1 MKKALGI
8 FLAVLIVALVVYF
21 FIENRSQEKDSADTF
36 IKPEIELASF
46 QINSIDDG
54 TIKIELEVL
63 VENKMP
69 LSFGV
74 DTLQYNVFMEEV
86 LVSQST
92 YPEKISIAA
101 SDSSKVSLP
110 ITLYQDKINQV
121 LQRVEQNPSNDSLN
135 LLMEA
140 DLITDIPF
148 TDNPIELTFTK
159 RLYFVRQPQITV
171 SDISIEKFGLDQSE
185 VEMTIQ
191 VNNPNQFTFSFRKT
205 DYEFSVNN
213 ESIAYGAVDK
223 VTNIA
228 AGDTTTF
235 VVPFNV
241 NLDEVGENVFN
252 LLFKPKETGYEFSL
266 STQIDSQKDFIN
278 NSTLSVTRS
287 GKLKELIN

>member
-8 FLAVLIVALVVYF
+8 FLAVAGIAVLIYF
-21 FIENRSQEKDSADTF
+21 LLNNDASEKDSADTF
-36 IKPEIELASF
+36 IKPEMELASF
-46 QINSIDDG
+46 QINSIEDG
-54 TIKIELEVL
+54 TIQLDLSVM
-63 VENKMP
+63 VNNKMP
-69 LSFGV
+69 VAFSV

-86 LVSQST
+86 LVAEST
-92 YPEKISIAA
+92 YPEGISIDA
-101 SDSSKVSLP
+101 SERSTVSLP
-110 ITLYQDKINQV
+110 ITLYKDQINQI
-121 LQRVEQNPSNDSLN
+121 LQKVEQNPSNDSLN
-135 LLMEA
+135 LLMKA
-140 DLITDIPF
+140 DVLTDIPF
-148 TDNPIELTFTK
+148 TDDPIELSLTK
-159 RLYFVRQPQITV
+159 RIYFVRQPQITV

-205 DYEFSVNN
+205 DYEFSVDN
-213 ESIAYGAVDK
+213 ESVAYGAVDK

-252 LLFKPKETGYEFSL
+252 LLFKPKETNYEFSL
-266 STQIDSQKDFIN
+266 SSQIDSEKDFIN
-278 NSTLSVTRS
+278 NGTIRVTRS